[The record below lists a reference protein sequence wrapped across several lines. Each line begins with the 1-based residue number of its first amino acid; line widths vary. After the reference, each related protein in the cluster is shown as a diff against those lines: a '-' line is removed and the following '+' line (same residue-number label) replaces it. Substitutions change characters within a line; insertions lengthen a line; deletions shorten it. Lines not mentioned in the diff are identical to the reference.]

1 MILMFKWLYEYKYY
15 FLTTVY
21 NESGVSSRRKITD
34 MSVYFALHVCAN
46 SCYEVTKIIALI
58 GELEQTCLRIEI
70 LWSRNWIINN
80 RTTNMLL

>member
-1 MILMFKWLYEYKYY
+1 MMEIFIDDFNVQMVINEYKYY

-70 LWSRNWIINN
+70 L
-80 RTTNMLL
+80 